1 MSRAWRTSS
10 FVTTKRTLRAPQRP
24 IMWLRSVFLKPVRDY
39 RIPIFGWGIGMG
51 LVVVSPM
58 ASVATLL
65 TTPQARA
72 QLVSLAATFA
82 WSADVIAVHPIG
94 AYAPFKIGIFIFLI
108 AVWPLLAASR
118 MLRGEEDRGSLD
130 VLLSLPHPRVAVA
143 LEKLAAMWT
152 ALLAMGLLIGLL
164 VFAGGQKFG
173 ADFGLGDGLLF
184 GLNLALLCAVIGGV
198 ALLISQFT
206 QESGPAAGWTA
217 GLLLVFI
224 VLDMV
229 HRVIPNT
236 DWISRFSPVYYYNQ
250 SKPLVP
256 SYGVNAGAM
265 LLLLALT
272 VILNG
277 AAIWLFVRRDVGG
290 TVPLPRWLRV
300 PERAASRALPV
311 GDWSLRSVYARS
323 LGMIAMPAI
332 WWTLGIAGFAGWII
346 FAVQQME
353 SRLSSLFA
361 SSPTVMNLIKN
372 IGGGDA
378 SFNAGFLSAMFVLLP
393 LFLMAFAVTQ
403 VNGWSADEQDG
414 RLELLLAA
422 PQRRLLVLLGRF
434 AALASATLFIGVVT
448 LLVSAGAPAAA
459 GLTLDSGNLA
469 AATLG
474 MIPLGLL
481 IAAIGYLASGWL
493 RTAADTG
500 LLSFLLL
507 IWFFI
512 SFIGPEFLPS
522 ATLRL
527 SPFYYYGTPLLHG
540 LALSSVLGLIAVAAL
555 ALGLGALRF
564 VRKDIGV

>member
-1 MSRAWRTSS
+1 
-10 FVTTKRTLRAPQRP
+10 
-24 IMWLRSVFLKPVRDY
+24 MWLRSVFLKTLRDY
-39 RIPIFGWGIGMG
+39 RVPIFGWGIGMG

-65 TTPQARA
+65 STPQARA

-82 WSADVIAVHPIG
+82 WNADVVAVDTIG
-94 AYAPFKIGIFIFLI
+94 GYATFKIGIFIFLI

-118 MLRGEEDRGSLD
+118 MLRGEEDRGSMD
-130 VLLSLPHPRVAVA
+130 VLLSLPRARLAVA

-164 VFAGGQKFG
+164 AFAGGQKFG
-173 ADFGLGDGLLF
+173 GGFSLGDGLLF
-184 GLNLALLCAVIGGV
+184 GLNLALLCAVIGGL

-206 QESGPAAGWTA
+206 QEGGTAAGWTA
-217 GLLLVFI
+217 GLLLVFV

-229 HRVIPNT
+229 HRVIPNSE
-236 DWISRFSPVYYYNQ
+236 WISRLSPIYYYNR
-250 SKPLVP
+250 SKPLVQG
-256 SYGVNAGAM
+256 YGANAGAM

-272 VILNG
+272 VVLSG
-277 AAIWLFVRRDVGG
+277 AAVWLFAHRDVGG
-290 TVPLPRWLRV
+290 TVPLPRWLRL
-300 PERAASRALPV
+300 PERRASRALPV

-323 LGMIAMPAI
+323 IGTIAMPTL
-332 WWTLGIAGFAGWII
+332 WWTLGIAGFAGWMVV
-346 FAVQQME
+346 AVQQME
-353 SRLSSLFA
+353 SKLSSLFA
-361 SSPTVMNLIKN
+361 SSPTVMNLIRN

-403 VNGWSADEQDG
+403 VNGWSADEQEG
-414 RLELLLAA
+414 RLDLVLAT
-422 PQRRLLVLLGRF
+422 PQPRLFVLLGRF
-434 AALASATLFIGVVT
+434 AALATATAFIGVVT
-448 LLVSAGAPAAA
+448 LLASAGAAAAA
-459 GLTLDSGNLA
+459 GLKLDSGNLA

-481 IAAIGYLASGWL
+481 IAAVGYLASGWL

-512 SFIGPEFLPS
+512 SFIGPELNWPNG
-522 ATLRL
+522 TLRL

-540 LALSSVLGLIAVAAL
+540 LALTSVLGVVAVAAV
-555 ALGLGALRF
+555 ALSLGALRF

>member
-1 MSRAWRTSS
+1 
-10 FVTTKRTLRAPQRP
+10 
-24 IMWLRSVFLKPVRDY
+24 
-39 RIPIFGWGIGMG
+39 
-51 LVVVSPM
+51 
-58 ASVATLL
+58 
-65 TTPQARA
+65 
-72 QLVSLAATFA
+72 
-82 WSADVIAVHPIG
+82 
-94 AYAPFKIGIFIFLI
+94 
-108 AVWPLLAASR
+108 

-130 VLLSLPHPRVAVA
+130 VLLSLPYPRLAVA
-143 LEKLAAMWT
+143 LEKLVAMWT

-173 ADFGLGDGLLF
+173 ADFGVGGGLLF

-236 DWISRFSPVYYYNQ
+236 EWISRFSPVYYYNQ

-272 VILNG
+272 VILSG
-277 AAIWLFVRRDVGG
+277 TAVWLFVRRDVGG

-323 LGMIAMPAI
+323 LGMIAMPTV
-332 WWTLGIAGFAGWII
+332 WWTLGIAGFAAWIV

-422 PQRRLLVLLGRF
+422 PQRRLSVLLGRF
-434 AALASATLFIGVVT
+434 AALASATVFIGVIT
-448 LLVSAGAPAAA
+448 LLASGGAAAAA
-459 GLTLDSGNLA
+459 GLKLDSGNLA

-481 IAAIGYLASGWL
+481 IAAVGYLASGWL

-512 SFIGPEFLPS
+512 SFIGPELNWPN

-527 SPFYYYGTPLLHG
+527 SPFYYYGTPLLNG
-540 LALSSVLGLIAVAAL
+540 LSLASVLGVLVVALL

>member
-1 MSRAWRTSS
+1 
-10 FVTTKRTLRAPQRP
+10 
-24 IMWLRSVFLKPVRDY
+24 MWLRSVFLKTLRDY
-39 RIPIFGWGIGMG
+39 RVPILGWGIGMG

-65 TTPQARA
+65 TTPQARE

-82 WSADVIAVHPIG
+82 WNADVVAVDTIG
-94 AYAPFKIGIFIFLI
+94 GYATFKIGIFIFLI

-118 MLRGEEDRGSLD
+118 ILRGEEEGGTLD
-130 VLLSLPHPRVAVA
+130 VLLSLPRPRLRVA

-152 ALLAMGLLIGLL
+152 ALLAMGLLIGLIA
-164 VFAGGQKFG
+164 FAGGRQFG
-173 ADFGLGDGLLF
+173 ADFDLGDALLF
-184 GLNLALLCAVIGGV
+184 GLNLALLCWVIGGL

-206 QESGPAAGWTA
+206 QEGRTAAGWTA
-217 GLLLVFI
+217 GLLLIFI

-236 DWISRFSPVYYYNQ
+236 EWISRLSPIYYYNQ
-250 SKPLVP
+250 TKALVP
-256 SYGVNAGAM
+256 SYGVNPGAM
-265 LLLLALT
+265 LLLLALA
-272 VILNG
+272 VVLSG
-277 AAIWLFVRRDVGG
+277 AAVWLFARRDVGG
-290 TVPLPRWLRV
+290 TVPLPRWLRL
-300 PERAASRALPV
+300 PERGASRALPV

-323 LGMIAMPAI
+323 LGMIAMPTV
-332 WWTLGIAGFAGWII
+332 WWTLGIAGFAGWMV

-353 SRLSSLFA
+353 AKLSSLFA
-361 SSPTVMNLIKN
+361 SSPAVMNLIKN
-372 IGGGDA
+372 IGGGSA
-378 SFNAGFLSAMFVLLP
+378 SFDAGFLSAMFVLLP

-414 RLELLLAA
+414 RLELVLAT
-422 PQRRLLVLLGRF
+422 PQRRLGVLLGRF
-434 AALASATLFIGVVT
+434 AALATATVLIGVMT
-448 LLVSAGAPAAA
+448 LLASAGAAAVA
-459 GLTLDSGNLA
+459 GVKLDTANLA

-481 IAAIGYLASGWL
+481 VAAIGYLGSGWL

-500 LLSFLLL
+500 LLSFILL

-512 SFIGPEFLPS
+512 TFIGPELKLPD
-522 ATLRL
+522 ATLRI
-527 SPFYYYGTPLLHG
+527 SPFYYYGTPLLDG
-540 LALSSVLGLIAVAAL
+540 LELTSVVGLIAVAGV

>member
-1 MSRAWRTSS
+1 
-10 FVTTKRTLRAPQRP
+10 
-24 IMWLRSVFLKPVRDY
+24 MWLSSVFLKSLRDY
-39 RIPIFGWGIGMG
+39 RIPILGWGIGMG

-65 TTPQARA
+65 TTPQARE

-82 WSADVIAVHPIG
+82 WNADVVAVDTIG
-94 AYAPFKIGIFIFLI
+94 GYATFKIGIFIFLI
-108 AVWPLLAASR
+108 AIWPLLAASR

-130 VLLSLPHPRVAVA
+130 VLLSLPRPRVRVA
-143 LEKLAAMWT
+143 IEKLAAIWT

-164 VFAGGQKFG
+164 AFAGGRKFG
-173 ADFGLGDGLLF
+173 GDFGPGDALLF
-184 GLNLALLCAVIGGV
+184 GLNLALLCAVVGGL

-206 QESGPAAGWTA
+206 QEGGEAAGWTA
-217 GLLLVFI
+217 GLLLIFI

-229 HRVIPNT
+229 HRVIPNSE
-236 DWISRFSPVYYYNQ
+236 WISGLSPVYYYNL

-256 SYGVNAGAM
+256 SYGTSAGAM
-265 LLLLALT
+265 LLLLALA
-272 VILNG
+272 VVLS
-277 AAIWLFVRRDVGG
+277 AAAVWLFARRDVGR
-290 TVPLPRWLRV
+290 TVPLPAWLRL
-300 PERAASRALPV
+300 PERSASRALPV

-323 LGMIAMPAI
+323 LGMIAMPAV
-332 WWTLGIAGFAGWII
+332 WWTLGIAGFAGWMV

-353 SRLSSLFA
+353 SRLSALFT

-378 SFNAGFLSAMFVLLP
+378 NFNAGFLSAMFVFLP
-393 LFLMAFAVTQ
+393 MFLMAFAVTQ

-414 RLELLLAA
+414 RLELVLAT
-422 PQRRLLVLLGRF
+422 PQRRLWVLLGRF
-434 AALASATLFIGVVT
+434 AALGSATIVIGLIT
-448 LLVSAGAPAAA
+448 LLASAGAAAA
-459 GLTLDSGNLA
+459 TGLKLDSGNLA

-481 IAAIGYLASGWL
+481 IAGIGYLASGWL

-500 LLSFLLL
+500 LLSFLLV
-507 IWFFI
+507 IWFVI
-512 SFIGPEFLPS
+512 SFIGPELKWPD

-527 SPFYYYGTPLLHG
+527 SAFYYYGTPLLHG
-540 LALSSVLGLIAVAAL
+540 LQLTSVLGVVAVTAL

-564 VRKDIGV
+564 IHKDIGV

>member
-1 MSRAWRTSS
+1 
-10 FVTTKRTLRAPQRP
+10 
-24 IMWLRSVFLKPVRDY
+24 MWLRSVFLKSLRDY
-39 RIPIFGWGIGMG
+39 RIPILGWGIGMG

-82 WSADVIAVHPIG
+82 WNADVVAVDTIG
-94 AYAPFKIGIFIFLI
+94 GYATFKIGIFIFLI

-130 VLLSLPHPRVAVA
+130 VLLSLPHPRLAVA
-143 LEKLAAMWT
+143 LEKLVAMWT

-173 ADFGLGDGLLF
+173 ADFGVGGGLLF

-236 DWISRFSPVYYYNQ
+236 EWISRFSPVYYYNQ

-272 VILNG
+272 VILSG
-277 AAIWLFVRRDVGG
+277 TAVWLFVRRDVGG

-323 LGMIAMPAI
+323 LGMIAMPTV
-332 WWTLGIAGFAGWII
+332 WWTLGIAGFAAWIV

-422 PQRRLLVLLGRF
+422 PQRRLSVLLGRF
-434 AALASATLFIGVVT
+434 AALASATVFIGVIT
-448 LLVSAGAPAAA
+448 LLASGGAAAAA
-459 GLTLDSGNLA
+459 GLKLDSGNLA

-481 IAAIGYLASGWL
+481 IAAVGYLASGWL

-512 SFIGPEFLPS
+512 SFIGPELNWPN

-527 SPFYYYGTPLLHG
+527 SPFYYYGTPLLNG
-540 LALSSVLGLIAVAAL
+540 LSLASVLGVLAVAVL

>member
-1 MSRAWRTSS
+1 
-10 FVTTKRTLRAPQRP
+10 
-24 IMWLRSVFLKPVRDY
+24 MWLRSVFLKTLRDY
-39 RIPIFGWGIGMG
+39 RIAILGWGIGMG

-58 ASVATLL
+58 ASVSTLL

-82 WSADVIAVHPIG
+82 WNADPVAVDTIG
-94 AYAPFKIGIFIFLI
+94 GYATFKIGIFIFLI

-130 VLLSLPHPRVAVA
+130 VLLSVPRTRAAVA

-164 VFAGGQKFG
+164 AFAGGQKFG
-173 ADFGLGDGLLF
+173 GGFGLGDGILF
-184 GLNLALLCAVIGGV
+184 GLDLALICAVIGGV

-206 QESGPAAGWTA
+206 QEGGPAAGWTS

-224 VLDMV
+224 VVDMV
-229 HRVIPNT
+229 HRVVPNT
-236 DWISRFSPVYYYNQ
+236 EWISRFSPLYYYNL

-256 SYGVNAGAM
+256 SYGVNPGAM
-265 LLLLALT
+265 LLLLVLAL
-272 VILNG
+272 VLSA
-277 AAIWLFVRRDVGG
+277 AAIVLFVRRDIGA
-290 TVPLPRWLRV
+290 TIPLPRWLRQA
-300 PERAASRALPV
+300 ERPASRALPV

-323 LGMIAMPAI
+323 LGMIAMPTI
-332 WWTLGIAGFAGWII
+332 WWTLGIAGFAGWIV

-361 SSPTVMNLIKN
+361 SSPTVLNLIKN

-378 SFNAGFLSAMFVLLP
+378 GFSAGFLSAMFVFLP

-403 VNGWSADEQDG
+403 VNAWSADEQDG

-422 PQRRLLVLLGRF
+422 PQRRLGVLLARF
-434 AALASATLFIGVVT
+434 AALASATVFIGLVT
-448 LLVSAGAPAAA
+448 LLASAAAVGAA
-459 GLTLDSGNLA
+459 GLTLDTGNLA

-481 IAAIGYLASGWL
+481 IAAVGYLASGWL

-507 IWFFI
+507 GWFFI
-512 SFIGPEFLPS
+512 SFIGPELKLPE

-540 LALSSVLGLIAVAAL
+540 LQLMSVLGVIAVAAL